1 MEITTIIGVGIIG
14 TVLAVTVKNYR
25 PEIGLCISL
34 ATGILIFSKVA
45 RWLGDITLKMVEI
58 CENAGIDKGFFGASV
73 KVICIA
79 YVTQF
84 ASELAKDAGE
94 GAIAKKLELAGK
106 TLVLVSVVPVIENL
120 LGVIIGTLAGF

>member
-14 TVLAVTVKNYR
+14 TILAVTVKNYR
-25 PEIGLCISL
+25 PEIGICISL
-34 ATGILIFSKVA
+34 ATGILILCQAAKG
-45 RWLGDITLKMVEI
+45 LGDITSKVVEI
-58 CENAGIDKGFFGASV
+58 CESAGIDRGFFGASV

-106 TLVLVSVVPVIENL
+106 TLVLVSIVPVIENL
-120 LGVIIGTLAGF
+120 LSVIMGTLAGF